1 VSIKRLLGLKNARCL
16 VDHQAIGLSRGGRT
30 TKIHALVDGLGN
42 PLRFW
47 LTGGQVHDSQAAH
60 ALLHQFN
67 LAGVNVIADKAYGTT
82 ALRQEIKARGGR
94 YTIPPK
100 SNTVKPWSCDYAVYR
115 ERHLIE
121 GFFNQLKNYR
131 RIATRYDK
139 LAHVF
144 LEAVHIVALLI

>member
-1 VSIKRLLGLKNARCL
+1 M
-16 VDHQAIGLSRGGRT
+16 
-30 TKIHALVDGLGN
+30 VDGLGN
-42 PLRFW
+42 PLRFI
-47 LTGGQVHDSQAAH
+47 LTGGQVHDSQAAQP
-60 ALLHQFN
+60 LLTQLN

-82 ALRQEIKARGGR
+82 ELRQYIEAESGQ

-100 SNTVKPWSCDYAVYR
+100 SNVQQPWPCDCYVYC

-121 GFFNQLKNYR
+121 NYFNQLKNYR

-144 LEAVHIVALLI
+144 LAAIYVTAILTWLK

>member
-1 VSIKRLLGLKNARCL
+1 V
-16 VDHQAIGLSRGGRT
+16 
-30 TKIHALVDGLGN
+30 VDGLGN
-42 PLRFW
+42 PLRFI
-47 LTGGQVHDSQAAH
+47 LTGGQVHDSQAAQP
-60 ALLHQFN
+60 LLTQLN

-82 ALRQEIKARGGR
+82 ELRQYIEAESGQ

-100 SNTVKPWSCDYAVYR
+100 SNAQQRWPCDYYVYC

-121 GFFNQLKNYR
+121 NYFNQLKNYR

-144 LEAVHIVALLI
+144 LAAIYVTAILTWLK